1 MKHNNAINEVIRS
14 ENDEFN
20 DTWINAYDF
29 VGGDVVPKSELD
41 VDEAVKLDAS
51 PFMVVW
57 LKNIER
63 LCGMFEKSYD
73 YREFVLCDVGCG
85 SGIST
90 LFFNH
95 KYPFKRFYG
104 FDFSEKLIGLAENNK
119 VIASNNDFDISKVDF
134 EVFDA
139 KKVKLQNERNTI
151 FMFNPFGWET
161 ISRFIENNVE
171 IFKETKSVLLYAND
185 ICIEEILDYGA
196 IVERDDFY
204 NLSLISFG

>member
-20 DTWINAYDF
+20 ATWINAYDF